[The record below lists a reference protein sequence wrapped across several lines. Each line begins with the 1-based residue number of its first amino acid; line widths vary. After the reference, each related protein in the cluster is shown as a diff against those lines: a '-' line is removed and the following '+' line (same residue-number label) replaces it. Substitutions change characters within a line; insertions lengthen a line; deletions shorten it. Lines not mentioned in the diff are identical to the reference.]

1 MVVKKVLPVQKS
13 KQDAMATKTRLPGAA
28 ELDRV
33 SLLKVHRLMVLSR
46 SLDEAEA
53 RLRRQLKT
61 FFQLSAA
68 GHEAVQ
74 AVASLLLKPGHD
86 WFYPY
91 YRDRTVALGLGVTPL
106 DMLLQSMGK
115 AADPSTGG
123 RAMPGHF
130 GSPDLHIV
138 NQSSP
143 TGTQYLQAVGTAEA
157 GLIARESEA
166 LTSNGNVEV
175 LKSSA
180 AGGVESLPSYEHD
193 ELVYVSGG
201 EGSTSE
207 GEFFEAISAA
217 SLRKLPVLFV
227 IQDNEY
233 AISVPSEHQTPG
245 GSISELSK
253 SFPHFLIEEFDGLD
267 VLESYRSLRKAIS
280 YVRSGMGPALVHARV
295 SRLQPHSDSDD
306 QKAYRST
313 EELEA
318 DRARDPIPLLE
329 ELLLQEGHL
338 RPGDLE
344 EIRGQ
349 VLEEVKQAVEVAL
362 GEADPEPEVVTQHV
376 FQSPILVESETEP
389 RTDGKALTIVDA
401 INNTLAVEMSRDP
414 RIVIFGE
421 DVADVSRSQH
431 LDDVA
436 GKGGVFKVTHHLQR
450 KFGENRVFNTPI
462 AEAGIVGRAF
472 GMAVRGIKPIVE
484 IQFFDYIWPAMQQ
497 LRNELSVLRW
507 RSNNAFSAPVVIRAP
522 IGGYLT
528 GGGMYHSQS
537 GAAIFCQ
544 CPGLR
549 VVFPSNAKDASGLL
563 RAAIRCGDPVLF
575 LEHKH
580 LYRQGY
586 ARRPDPGPDY
596 VIPLGCA
603 STAREGEDVTIV
615 TFGALVEKSL
625 RAAEELSSEDIQ
637 VEVIDLRSLQ
647 PYDWD
652 AIASSVRKTSRVV
665 IADEDNR
672 SHGFGAEVAARIA
685 DELFHDLDAPVARV
699 ASLDTPVGYS
709 PVLEKAALPKV
720 GDIVEAV
727 RRVRRD

>member
-1 MVVKKVLPVQKS
+1 VVNKAVPAEKR
-13 KQDAMATKTRLPGAA
+13 KQDAMATKTRIPSAA
-28 ELDRV
+28 GLDRA
-33 SLLKVHRLMVLSR
+33 SLLKIHRLMVLSR

-53 RLRRQLKT
+53 RLRRQLAV

-68 GHEAVQ
+68 GHEATQ

-91 YRDRTVALGLGVTPL
+91 YRDRTLALGLGVTPL

-130 GSPDLHIV
+130 GSPELHIV

-157 GLIARESEA
+157 GLIARQSQE
-166 LTSNGNVEV
+166 LTPNGNREV
-175 LKSSA
+175 LSSQA
-180 AGGVESLPSYEHD
+180 VRGQASLPSHEHD

-207 GEFFEAISAA
+207 GEFFEAVSAA
-217 SLRKLPVLFV
+217 ALRKLPVLFV

-245 GSISELSK
+245 GSISALVK
-253 SFPHFLIEEFDGLD
+253 PFPHFLIEEFDGLD
-267 VLESYRSLRKAIS
+267 VAESYRSLRRAIS
-280 YVRSGMGPALVHARV
+280 HVRSGRGPALVHARV
-295 SRLQPHSDSDD
+295 TRLKPHSDSDD
-306 QKAYRST
+306 HKAYRPAG
-313 EELEA
+313 ELEA
-318 DRARDPIPLLE
+318 DLSRDPIPVFE

-344 EIRGQ
+344 QIREK
-349 VLEEVKQAVEVAL
+349 VIEEVQQAVEVAL
-362 GEADPEPEVVTQHV
+362 AGADPAPESVTRHV
-376 FQSPILVESETEP
+376 FRSPVVVESETEP
-389 RTDGKALTIVDA
+389 RTDGNALTIVDA
-401 INNTLAVEMSRDP
+401 INRTLEVEMTRDP
-414 RIVIFGE
+414 RVVVFGE
-421 DVADVSRSQH
+421 DVADVSRAQH
-431 LDDVA
+431 LDEVA
-436 GKGGVFKVTHHLQR
+436 GKGGVFKVTHSLQR
-450 KFGENRVFNTPI
+450 KFGGHRVFNAPI

-472 GMAVRGIKPIVE
+472 GMAVRGILPVVE

-522 IGGYLT
+522 VGGYLT

-537 GAAIFCQ
+537 GTAIFCH

-549 VVFPSNAKDASGLL
+549 VVFPSNARDACGLL
-563 RAAIRCGDPVLF
+563 RAAIRCGDPILF

-596 VIPLGCA
+596 VIPLGRA
-603 STAREGEDVTIV
+603 STVREGEDATII

-625 RAAEELSSEDIQ
+625 RAAELLTAEGIQ
-637 VEVIDLRSLQ
+637 TEVIDLRSLQ

-652 AIASSVRKTSRVV
+652 AIAASVRKTSRAVV
-665 IADEDNR
+665 ADEDNR

-699 ASLDTPVGYS
+699 ASLDAPVGYS

-720 GDIVEAV
+720 EDLVDAV
-727 RRVRRD
+727 RRVRRG